1 MTDRVDRQSFASE
14 ATRATFITRQDSG
27 KKLGFGSGGAHGKC
41 IDNAHPVSATIFN

>member
-27 KKLGFGSGGAHGKC
+27 
-41 IDNAHPVSATIFN
+41 VSRIWVRGELI